1 MADDLG
7 FTAAM
12 FSHMDAGGADVM
24 FAWGMNYDGAD
35 DGGIDQTAT
44 IGVEANMTDWATLR
58 AGYNW
63 TYGLTCEATDCT
75 NGAVDDSFSWG
86 LGFNWGGLTADMTV
100 TSGLFQDP
108 VGAVTGYD
116 DGGLT
121 SSAVTLTYNF

>member
-1 MADDLG
+1 
-7 FTAAM
+7 M

-24 FAWGMNYDGAD
+24 FAWGMDYDGGD
-35 DGGIDQTAT
+35 TGGIDQTAA